1 MSELLQRL
9 NDLRNHYENIG
20 DLNAVRLY
28 EQLIRVNT
36 FRPMHWDP
44 NENWNTGMI
53 GLSQNPLITRPNA
66 QLPRPNAQLP
76 RPNAQL
82 PRPNAQLP
90 RPNAPVQNQARP
102 LNPTANEFKM
112 PTRQ

>member
-76 RPNAQL
+76 RPNA
-82 PRPNAQLP
+82 
-90 RPNAPVQNQARP
+90 PVQNQARP